1 MRMVFRRD
9 KWTLRGACAL
19 IVTNVESIWRGDVFR
34 RKQKAVIEYR
44 GVRSSNTG
52 IPAVCFR

>member
-1 MRMVFRRD
+1 MVFRRD
-9 KWTLRGACAL
+9 KWTLGGACAVA
-19 IVTNVESIWRGDVFR
+19 VTNVESIWRGDVFC